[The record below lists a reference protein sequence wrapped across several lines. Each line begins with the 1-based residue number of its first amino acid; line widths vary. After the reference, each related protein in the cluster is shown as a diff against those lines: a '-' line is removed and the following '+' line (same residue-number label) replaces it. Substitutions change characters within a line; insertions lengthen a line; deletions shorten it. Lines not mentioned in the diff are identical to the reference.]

1 MEIDLHGIK
10 HEDDKQTLD
19 KAIWECMKK
28 KKHRLWVITGNSDDM
43 KKIVHDVIKEYRL
56 TAVESMFN
64 PAETII
70 ELI

>member
-10 HEDDKQTLD
+10 HEDVKQILD

-28 KKHRLWVITGNSDDM
+28 KKSRLYAITGNSEVM
-43 KKIVHDVIKEYRL
+43 KKIVSDVSREHGL

-64 PAETII
+64 SAEL
-70 ELI
+70 LIDFV

>member
-10 HEDDKQTLD
+10 HEDVKQFLD

-28 KKHRLWVITGNSDDM
+28 KKSRLYVITGNSDDM
-43 KKIVHDVIKEYRL
+43 KKIVTTVSREHGL

-64 PAETII
+64 SAEL
-70 ELI
+70 LIDLI

>member
-10 HEDDKQTLD
+10 HEDVKQTLD

-43 KKIVHDVIKEYRL
+43 KKIVSDVTKEYKL
-56 TAVESMFN
+56 LAVESMFN
-64 PAETII
+64 PAEII
-70 ELI
+70 IDFY